1 MRLHPLARAAW
12 QFRDATA
19 QSPWRSA
26 RVPGCVHTD
35 LRRHRLI
42 PDPFW
47 GTNELQLQWIEER
60 DWEYRATFSVPAG
73 LFDEEVVELVTDG
86 LDTVATV
93 RINGHIVARTENMF
107 TGYRWNVKPMLHAGK
122 NEISIRFGSAMKYIR
137 AHRPKHDP
145 REFND
150 PVGRSQVLRK
160 QQCQFGWDWGPRFVT
175 AGIWRDLR
183 LEAWSGN
190 RLADLR
196 VAQTHRRDGSVLLT
210 FEPELA
216 RNDAQARI
224 TGTVSLNGRTV
235 VEIENRES
243 RPPRRRGDRHRAASM
258 RHRCKIKNPS
268 LWWPNGHGAQPL
280 YTVALAVHDA
290 GGNLIGRWSKRIGL
304 RTLQLDR
311 HKDKA
316 GETFQFVVN
325 GRAIFAKGANWIP
338 AHSFVPGLTRAD
350 YARDLTS
357 ATEAHMNMLRVWG
370 GGIYESEDFYDLCDE
385 LGLMVWQDFMFA
397 CSVHPADA
405 AFRES
410 VRAEARHQVR
420 RLRHRAC
427 LALWCGNNEI
437 AQLNTSGGGA
447 NKGDLMDHPKLRWNY
462 EAVFHHILPAE
473 VRAHDGVTAYRPS
486 SQWRSNFADSV
497 SRGDTHPDGERRGDT
512 HYWDVWHA
520 RHPVKDYEKWRF
532 RFCSE
537 FGMQSYSSPETQ
549 ATFCPPGQ
557 GNVFGPLME
566 NHQKNRAG
574 NQIIL
579 DYVSRRYR
587 FPKSQ
592 AHLIY
597 LSQLNQ
603 AHCMQTG
610 VEHYRRNMPHCMG
623 ALYWQLNDCWP
634 VASWSS
640 LEFTGRW
647 KALHHLARRF
657 FAPALVSAQVPG
669 DEDTT
674 IGNYRTTTVDEV
686 HLYTVYDAPQPAR
699 GELQWELFHL
709 DGRRLVRGRKR
720 VVLGPDQSVLQQTLR
735 LGRLM
740 AQHGRDNLH
749 LRIALVIGRQ
759 RVSEETV
766 FLSPPRFLDLPRAR
780 TRVAIRRASETEFA
794 LTFQTSAFQH
804 RFAFDLPGLAHR
816 SSDNYFELY
825 PDRPRTVRVSLARP
839 TTLAMLRKTLVHQSL
854 VDSY

>member
-1 MRLHPLARAAW
+1 MTTFALSSAAW
-12 QFRDATA
+12 QFRDATK
-19 QSPWRSA
+19 QSPWQSA
-26 RVPGCVHTD
+26 TVPGCVHTD
-35 LRRHRLI
+35 LLRHKLI

-60 DWEYRATFSVPAG
+60 DWEYRATFPVADV
-73 LFDEEVVELVTDG
+73 LLAEEVVELVADG

-93 RINGHIVARTENMF
+93 RLNGRVVARTANMF
-107 TGYRWNVKPMLHAGK
+107 TGGRWDVKPLLRAGK
-122 NEISIRFGSAMKYIR
+122 NEIAIRFGSALKYIR
-137 AHRPKHDP
+137 THRLEHQP

-175 AGIWRDLR
+175 AGIWRDIR
-183 LEAWSGN
+183 LEGWSGN
-190 RLADLR
+190 RLDNVR
-196 VAQTHRRDGSVLLT
+196 VTQKHRKDGSVLLT

-216 RNDAQARI
+216 RKDSRI
-224 TGTVSLNGRTV
+224 QVIGTVSLHGRV
-235 VEIENRES
+235 VTEIKNRECKIEN
-243 RPPRRRGDRHRAASM
+243 P
-258 RHRCKIKNPS
+258 K

-280 YTVALAVHDA
+280 YQIELAVTDRSDHY
-290 GGNLIGRWSKRIGL
+290 LGRWSKRLGL
-304 RTLQLDR
+304 RTLELDR

-338 AHSFVPGLTRAD
+338 AHSFVAGLTRAD

-357 ATEAHMNMLRVWG
+357 AAEAHMNMIRVWG
-370 GGIYESEDFYDLCDE
+370 GGIYESDDFYDLGDE

-397 CSVHPADA
+397 CAIYPGDA
-405 AFRES
+405 AFRQS
-410 VRAEARHQVR
+410 VHAEARYQVR
-420 RLRHRAC
+420 RLRHHAC

-437 AQLNTSGGGA
+437 AQLNTYGGGT
-447 NKGDLMDHPKLRWNY
+447 NKGDLVDHPKLRWNY
-462 EAVFHHILPAE
+462 QAVFHHILPAE
-473 VRAHDGVTAYRPS
+473 VRAHDGVTAYWPS
-486 SQWRSNFADSV
+486 SQWRSTLADSV
-497 SRGDTHPDGERRGDT
+497 SKTATHPDGEMRGDT

-549 ATFCPPGQ
+549 ATFCPPGR

-603 AHCMQTG
+603 AHCMQVG
-610 VEHYRRNMPHCMG
+610 VEHYRRNLPHCMG

-640 LEFTGRW
+640 IEFTGRW
-647 KALHHLARRF
+647 KALHHVARRF
-657 FAPALVSAQVPG
+657 FAPALVSAHIPG
-669 DEDTT
+669 DEDTL

-686 HLYTVYDAPQPAR
+686 HLYTVYDAPERAR
-699 GELQWELFHL
+699 GELRWELFHL
-709 DGRRLVRGRKR
+709 DEHIIARGRKK
-720 VVLGPDQSVLQQTLR
+720 VVLRPGASVRQQTVR
-735 LGRLM
+735 FGKLM
-740 AQHGRDNLH
+740 TQHGRDNLH
-749 LRIALVIGRQ
+749 LRIALVIRGR

-766 FLSPPRFLDLPRAR
+766 FLSPPRFLNLQRAKTKVTMR
-780 TRVAIRRASETEFA
+780 LVSPLEADV
-794 LTFQTSAFQH
+794 TFRTSAFQH
-804 RFAFDLPGLAHR
+804 RFAFDLPGLVHR
-816 SSDNYFELY
+816 STDNYFELY
-825 PDRPRTVRVSLARP
+825 PDEPKTVRVTFARP
-839 TTLAMLRKTLVHQSL
+839 QSLPPLRRALVHQSL
-854 VDSY
+854 VDTY

>member
-1 MRLHPLARAAW
+1 VHTTLSLAPLAW
-12 QFRDATA
+12 QFRDAT
-19 QSPWRSA
+19 QDSPWRA
-26 RVPGCVHTD
+26 ATVPGCVHTD
-35 LRRHRLI
+35 LRRHKLI

-47 GTNELQLQWIEER
+47 GTNELEMQWIEER
-60 DWEYRATFSVPAG
+60 DWEYRATFRVTARM
-73 LFDEEVVELVTDG
+73 LAEDNLDLVADG

-93 RINGHIVARTENMF
+93 RINGRVVTRTENMF
-107 TGYRWNVKPMLHAGK
+107 IGWRWSVRPLLHAGH
-122 NEISIRFGSAMKYIR
+122 NEISIRFDSALKYIR
-137 AHRPKHDP
+137 THRTDHDP

-175 AGIWRDLR
+175 AGIWRDIR
-183 LEAWSGN
+183 LEAWSTN
-190 RLADLR
+190 RLESVR
-196 VAQTHRRDGSVLLT
+196 VTQTHRKDGSVLLT

-216 RNDAQARI
+216 RKDAKATI
-224 TGTVSLNGRTV
+224 TGTVSLNGKSV
-235 VEIENRES
+235 AQIVNHKSLIIN
-243 RPPRRRGDRHRAASM
+243 PR
-258 RHRCKIKNPS
+258 

-280 YTVALAVHDA
+280 YTIELAVTGRD
-290 GGNLIGRWSKRIGL
+290 GTPIGRWSQRIGL
-304 RTLQLDR
+304 RTLVLDR
-311 HKDKA
+311 HPDEA

-325 GRAIFAKGANWIP
+325 GRAVFAKGANWIP
-338 AHSFVPGLTRAD
+338 AHSFVAGLTRAD

-357 ATEAHMNMLRVWG
+357 ATEAHMNMIRVWG

-397 CSVHPADA
+397 CAIYPGDA
-405 AFRES
+405 AFKKS

-420 RLRHRAC
+420 RLRNRTC

-437 AQLNTSGGGA
+437 AQLNTLGGV
-447 NKGDLMDHPKLRWNY
+447 KGDLLENPKLRRNY
-462 EAVFHHILPAE
+462 EAIFHHLLPAE
-473 VRAHDGVTAYRPS
+473 VAAHDGVTAYRPS
-486 SQWRSNFADSV
+486 SQWRSTLEDSV
-497 SRGDTHPDGERRGDT
+497 SKTATHVEGEKRGDT

-549 ATFCPPGQ
+549 ATFCPPEQ

-592 AHLIY
+592 EALIY

-603 AHCMQTG
+603 AHCMQVG

-657 FAPALVSAQVPG
+657 FAPALISAHVPG
-669 DEDTT
+669 DEDTI

-686 HLYTVYDAPQPAR
+686 HLYTVYDAPAPAR
-699 GELQWELFHL
+699 GVVRWELFHL
-709 DGRRLVRGRKR
+709 DEHLIARGRKP
-720 VVLGPDQSVLQQTLR
+720 VVLRPGESVRQQTVR
-735 LGRLM
+735 FGKLM

-749 LRIALVIGRQ
+749 LRITLQIGRRQ
-759 RVSEETV
+759 VSQETV
-766 FLSPPRFLDLPRAR
+766 FFSPPRFLNLRRAK
-780 TRVAIRRASETEFA
+780 TRVAIRALSPTDYE
-794 LTFQTSAFQH
+794 LTFRTSAFQH
-804 RFAFDLPGLAHR
+804 RFAFDLPGIAQR

-825 PDRPRTVRVSLARP
+825 PDQPKTVRVTCDAPQTVKSIKQHLS
-839 TTLAMLRKTLVHQSL
+839 HQSL